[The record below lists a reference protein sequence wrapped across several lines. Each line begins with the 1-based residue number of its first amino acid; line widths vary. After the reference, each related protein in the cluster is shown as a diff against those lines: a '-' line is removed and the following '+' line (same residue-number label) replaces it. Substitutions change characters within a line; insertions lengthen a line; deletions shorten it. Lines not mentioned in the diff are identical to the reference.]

1 MKGMWNW
8 LLINAILILNY
19 MKARSCN
26 ANLVPAKWRE
36 RLAISVNQ
44 KSFPD
49 TESFDCQ
56 TKTSVL
62 ACLHMA
68 IGL

>member
-1 MKGMWNW
+1 MKG
-8 LLINAILILNY
+8 
-19 MKARSCN
+19 RSCN
-26 ANLVPAKWRE
+26 TNLVPAKWRE

-56 TKTSVL
+56 TKASVL
-62 ACLHMA
+62 ACL
-68 IGL
+68 IWQLVCNSNFTIYFCGP

>member
-1 MKGMWNW
+1 
-8 LLINAILILNY
+8 

>member
-1 MKGMWNW
+1 LATLPFSLTPRFK
-8 LLINAILILNY
+8 
-19 MKARSCN
+19 
-26 ANLVPAKWRE
+26 NLVPAKWRE